1 MRTLPLLFW
10 AAAALAASLLGCG
23 GSTPPPENPDDAQA
37 PLGADEPAP
46 SWDDSSSAEPEPGPA
61 EAAEPQKPTVDDTIP
76 DDYEM
81 LRGDC
86 RQLGGQL
93 AALTRSDQMANV
105 SPKLSAAQRAQAE
118 KNIGEVADRLGAQW
132 ASTCES
138 SLVGKVVDRRAL
150 KCAMDAKTVKDFD
163 ACLNATTSPQK

>member
-1 MRTLPLLFW
+1 MRTSPLLPW
-10 AAAALAASLLGCG
+10 ALAVLAASLLGCG

-37 PLGADEPAP
+37 PLGAEEPAP
-46 SWDDSSSAEPEPGPA
+46 SWDDSSSPEPGPS
-61 EAAEPQKPTVDDTIP
+61 ETSEPQKPTVDDSIP

-86 RQLGGQL
+86 VQLGNQL
-93 AALTRSDQMANV
+93 SALTRSDQMANV

-132 ASTCES
+132 AGTCES
-138 SLVGKVVDRRAL
+138 SLVGKVVDRKAL
-150 KCAMDAKTVKDFD
+150 KCAMDAKAVKEFD
-163 ACLNATTSPQK
+163 ACLNAATSPKK